1 MYNYRVFNNLFWI
14 FIIQMEYRLQSMV
27 ERTVSVIYPFYSLLP
42 VSNTVQYK
50 TVLYSNIKYKTVSL
64 FLKQY
69 STVQFYNQIQ
79 SYFKYK
85 TASLFQIQY
94 RTEPFWQ
101 QNSTYYRTA
110 LNSVQYSKE
119 EKLRYMQQQVLCDVF
134 FLQIM

>member
-27 ERTVSVIYPFYSLLP
+27 GRTVSVISPFYSLLP
-42 VSNTVQYK
+42 VSNTVKYR

-64 FLKQY
+64 FLIQY

-85 TASLFQIQY
+85 TASLFQI
-94 RTEPFWQ
+94 
-101 QNSTYYRTA
+101 
-110 LNSVQYSKE
+110 
-119 EKLRYMQQQVLCDVF
+119 
-134 FLQIM
+134 